1 MKTVFG
7 PLLALVVISGFAL
20 PALAQSVERG
30 DAYYLQHCATCHG
43 LDARGNGPM
52 ASVLLVQPP
61 DLTQLSAGNDGVFP
75 TIRVV
80 MRIDGRDPLVSH
92 GSPMPVYGQFFQQG
106 ADVAIK
112 APSGQPILTSQPI
125 VDLLTYLQ
133 TLQDGQ

>member
-1 MKTVFG
+1 MKQMIA
-7 PLLALVVISGFAL
+7 PLLAIGCAALSAL
-20 PALAQSVERG
+20 PAAAQDAERG

-43 LDARGNGPM
+43 LDATGNGPM
-52 ASVLLVQPP
+52 AGVLLVPP
-61 DLTQLSAGNDGVFP
+61 SDLTRLAARNDGVFP
-75 TIRVV
+75 TVRVV

-112 APSGQPILTSQPI
+112 APSGQPILTSEPI

-133 TLQDGQ
+133 TLQDEQ